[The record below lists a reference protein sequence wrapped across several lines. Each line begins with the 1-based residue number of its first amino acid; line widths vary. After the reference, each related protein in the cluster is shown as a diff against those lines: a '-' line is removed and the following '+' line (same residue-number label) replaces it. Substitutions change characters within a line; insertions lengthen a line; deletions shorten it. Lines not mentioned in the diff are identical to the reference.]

1 MFDVRSIESGEQ
13 QDSTSDMSM
22 SFCRKRSFQRQ
33 ACLLSVMA
41 AFSLGLALG
50 AFVPII
56 GLTGDREVIRPS
68 ADPSTDHHVERLVVR
83 TSRSDDVHRRRLQK
97 LVPNIYVPVS
107 FVDDKVITPV
117 ERSLTEIDGN
127 SVEPVEEEAVDQ
139 TSVEFVQGD
148 PDLDLEGI
156 VSDGIY
162 WGPRIEDY
170 MPKGFDG
177 ADTAA
182 WQDYVNGGFVVSLK
196 PGCGRMQNR
205 MVIFSDGRRACARYR
220 QNTDQIQGELFSF
233 YLGQLLNMSNL
244 VPSTASVIDVQSPL
258 WVSATQDIASA
269 QWKVQRPVV
278 LTKWVSDLEPAGIP
292 TPFQPLEKH
301 MNKFDVRNITLGLE
315 DIRAQRSL
323 MDLLGAPKSTV
334 KPPPIPPPGTRL
346 DPDKLGRLVELAQW
360 SDLIV
365 FDYLIA
371 NLDRV
376 VNNLYN
382 YQWNADIMAAPAHN
396 LAKQSDSQL
405 LVFLD
410 NESGLLHGYRLL
422 KKYEAYHGLLLD
434 NLCIFRRTTI
444 QQLQQLKDDGP
455 ATRLQQIFEH
465 STTDKVRDILPP
477 LPEKSAKI
485 LIDRIDRVL
494 GQVQKCHEMFSVQS

>member
-1 MFDVRSIESGEQ
+1 MLDVRSIELGDR
-13 QDSTSDMSM
+13 QDSTSDMSF
-22 SFCRKRSFQRQ
+22 SRKRFQRQ

-50 AFVPII
+50 AFVPI
-56 GLTGDREVIRPS
+56 GLTGDRDSRPS
-68 ADPSTDHHVERLVVR
+68 AVEPLVR
-83 TSRSDDVHRRRLQK
+83 EDVHRRRLQK
-97 LVPNIYVPVS
+97 SLPNIYVPVS
-107 FVDDKVITPV
+107 FVQDDNGDIVPV
-117 ERSLTEIDGN
+117 TE
-127 SVEPVEEEAVDQ
+127 EQ
-139 TSVEFVQGD
+139 SVEFLPSD
-148 PDLDLEGI
+148 PNLDLEGI
-156 VSDGIY
+156 VSEGIY
-162 WGPRIEDY
+162 WGARVEERL
-170 MPKGFDG
+170 PKGFD
-177 ADTAA
+177 ATDTDA
-182 WQDYVNGGFVVSLK
+182 WRDYVSGSFVVSLK

-205 MVIFSDGRRACARYR
+205 LVQFSDGRRACARYR

-244 VPSTASVIDVQSPL
+244 VPSTASVIDTQSPL
-258 WVSATQDIASA
+258 WVSAAQDIANA
-269 QWKVQRPVV
+269 QWKIQRPVV

-292 TPFQPLEKH
+292 TPFQPLDKH
-301 MNKFDVRNITLGLE
+301 MNKFDVRNITLGL
-315 DIRAQRSL
+315 DSRPQRGL
-323 MDLLGAPKSTV
+323 MDLLGAPKSTP
-334 KPPPIPPPGTRL
+334 KPIPAPGRL
-346 DPDKLGRLVELAQW
+346 DPVKMDRLVELAQW

-434 NLCIFRRTTI
+434 NLCIFRRTTV
-444 QQLQQLKDDGP
+444 QKLQQLRDDGP
-455 ATRLQQIFEH
+455 ATRLQRIFEQ

-477 LPEKSAKI
+477 LPDKSAKI

-494 GQVQKCHEMFSVQS
+494 GQVQKCHEMFTVQS

>member
-1 MFDVRSIESGEQ
+1 MLDVRSIELGEQ
-13 QDSTSDMSM
+13 QHEDFSSDSMSM

-56 GLTGDREVIRPS
+56 GITGAHRDLAHPS
-68 ADPSTDHHVERLVVR
+68 ADHRSPSDQVAHV
-83 TSRSDDVHRRRLQK
+83 DRRLLK
-97 LVPNIYVPVS
+97 SKVNPYVPVS
-107 FVDDKVITPV
+107 FVQDDLQDMITSDA
-117 ERSLTEIDGN
+117 ES
-127 SVEPVEEEAVDQ
+127 SS
-139 TSVEFVQGD
+139 SVEFVLPTEAD
-148 PDLDLEGI
+148 VDLDGI
-156 VSDGIY
+156 VQDGIY
-162 WGPRIEDY
+162 WGQMIEDHI
-170 MPKGFDG
+170 PRGFNE
-177 ADTAA
+177 AETRS
-182 WQDYVNGGFVVSLK
+182 WQEYISGSFVVSLK

-205 MVIFSDGRRACARYR
+205 LVVFSDGRRACARYR

-233 YLGQLLNMSNL
+233 YLGQLLNISNL

-258 WVSATQDIASA
+258 WVSAAQDIASA

-292 TPFQPLEKH
+292 SPFQPMDKH

-315 DIRAQRSL
+315 DLRQPQRTL
-323 MDLLGAPKSTV
+323 LDLLGVPKPQPTPLQ
-334 KPPPIPPPGTRL
+334 PPPRAVKHL
-346 DPDKLGRLVELAQW
+346 DKGKLERLVELAQW

-382 YQWNADIMAAPAHN
+382 FQWNADIMAAPAHN

-434 NLCIFRRTTI
+434 NLCIFRRNTI

-455 ATRLQQIFEH
+455 AVRLQRIFEH

-494 GQVQKCHEMFSVQS
+494 SQVQKCQEQFTVTS

>member
-1 MFDVRSIESGEQ
+1 MFDVRSIESGDQ
-13 QDSTSDMSM
+13 QDSDMS

-56 GLTGDREVIRPS
+56 GITGDRDVIRPT
-68 ADPSTDHHVERLVVR
+68 ADVAHVEHLVVR
-83 TSRSDDVHRRRLQK
+83 SSRSDDIQRRRLQK
-97 LVPNIYVPVS
+97 TVPNIYVPVS
-107 FVDDKVITPV
+107 FVDNLDINSV
-117 ERSLTEIDGN
+117 EMPLDGN
-127 SVEPVEEEAVDQ
+127 SVEPVEAATADN
-139 TSVEFVQGD
+139 TSVEFVHTD
-148 PDLDLEGI
+148 DSPDMGLDGI
-156 VSDGIY
+156 VEDGIY
-162 WGPRIEDY
+162 WGQVIEEHL
-170 MPKGFDG
+170 PKGFDD
-177 ADTAA
+177 ADTRA
-182 WQDYVNGGFVVSLK
+182 WREYISKSFVVSLK

-205 MVIFSDGRRACARYR
+205 LVVFNDGRRACARYR

-233 YLGQLLNMSNL
+233 YLGQLLNISNL
-244 VPSTASVIDVQSPL
+244 APSTASVIDTDSPL
-258 WVSATQDIASA
+258 WTSASQDILSA

-278 LTKWVSDLEPAGIP
+278 LTKWISDLEPAGIP
-292 TPFQPLEKH
+292 TPFQPLDKH
-301 MNKFDVRNITLGLE
+301 MNKFDVHNITLGIE
-315 DIRAQRSL
+315 DTRPQMGL
-323 MDLLGAPKSTV
+323 MDILGAPKNTPKS
-334 KPPPIPPPGTRL
+334 PPIPPPNRL
-346 DPDKLGRLVELAQW
+346 DATKLGRLVELAQW

-455 ATRLQQIFEH
+455 ATRLQRIFEH
-465 STTDKVRDILPP
+465 TASDKVRDILPP